1 MERREG
7 TAVQEGRRRLWLR
20 RARRVLLM
28 VVLVVAAT
36 TGGIAA
42 TRLWPVTA
50 QTDYLTA
57 QVALTLAPS
66 TSSTVHTPTV
76 LGDID
81 LQFDGPVPAPGI
93 EAQVQVREEV
103 TDLLTRGRLDPADF
117 RPDPAQLRATINDAL
132 TEVGVKFA
140 GGALATT
147 AVCSAL
153 WVLGRR
159 RASWGRATVASIGAT
174 ALALSL
180 PGGAAYLTYRSA
192 NLAEYRTTS
201 LLSQL
206 GQRATLFTDIRGQ
219 AVRAAPY
226 VQNLLAL
233 SQALQQ
239 EFTPEE
245 ISEEAGARFL
255 LVSDIHGVDYYPL
268 IEQIVQSEGI
278 TAVIDLGDL
287 INFGRIEEGDIAE
300 IYDSIAALEV
310 PYVFV
315 RGNHGARS
323 ATDEALL
330 NRLAQIDNVALVE
343 PTDGEYVE
351 VQVAGVRIS
360 GYNDVR
366 FFAQE
371 SEDFAADQQAALE
384 DYEAA
389 TEGFRPSDIVI
400 THEPYGAD
408 RFDPAGVTINGH
420 MHTPTLRGRHIGVAS
435 FTGGGLF
442 NHFLIPQDQGEDTAG
457 ELTGQPYGF
466 DILTIG
472 EDCQVLSLTRYSY
485 RNLVSGRPQYDD
497 VSLINGATIDP
508 DPPEDRSCGG
518 PAEVELTPIEST
530 GDDAARPGKRLYDIF
545 DLDRHAPTRSP
556 T

>member
-1 MERREG
+1 
-7 TAVQEGRRRLWLR
+7 
-20 RARRVLLM
+20 M
-28 VVLVVAAT
+28 VVLVLAAS

-132 TEVGVKFA
+132 SEVGVKFA
-140 GGALATT
+140 GGALLTT

-159 RASWGRATVASIGAT
+159 RASWARAAVASGIAT
-174 ALALSL
+174 GLALAL

-201 LLSQL
+201 LLSQF
-206 GQRATLFTDIRGQ
+206 GPSATLFTDIRGQ

-239 EFTPEE
+239 EFSPEE
-245 ISEEAGARFL
+245 VNEQVGARFL

-268 IEQIVQSEGI
+268 IAQIVRSEGI

-287 INFGRIEEGDIAE
+287 INFGRVEEGDIAE
-300 IYDSIAALEV
+300 IYQGIEALGV

-315 RGNHGARS
+315 RGNHEARS

-330 NRLAQIDNVALVE
+330 QRLGRIDNVALVE

-360 GYNDVR
+360 GWNDVR

-371 SEDFAADQQAALE
+371 SEDFAAAQQSALE
-384 DYEAA
+384 EYEAA

-400 THEPYGAD
+400 THDPYGAY
-408 RFDPAGVTINGH
+408 RFDPEGVTINGH
-420 MHTPTLRGRHIGVAS
+420 MHIPTLKGSHIGVAS

-442 NHFLIPQDQGEDTAG
+442 NHFLLPEDAGQDTAG
-457 ELTGQPYGF
+457 ELAGQPYGF
-466 DILTIG
+466 DILTMG
-472 EDCQVLSLTRYSY
+472 EDCRVLSLTRYAY

-497 VSLINGATIDP
+497 VSLVNGAKIDP
-508 DPPEDRSCGG
+508 DPPEDRRCEDSG
-518 PAEVELTPIEST
+518 EVVLTPIEAAA
-530 GDDAARPGKRLYDIF
+530 DDSDAGATR
-545 DLDRHAPTRSP
+545 AP
-556 T
+556 

>member
-7 TAVQEGRRRLWLR
+7 PPAQEGSRRLWLR

-28 VVLVVAAT
+28 VVLVVAAAV
-36 TGGIAA
+36 GGIAA

-50 QTDYLTA
+50 HTDYLSA
-57 QVALTLAPS
+57 RIALTLTPS

-103 TDLLTRGRLDPADF
+103 TDLLTQGQLDPAAF
-117 RPDPAQLRATINDAL
+117 RPDPEQLRATINGAL
-132 TEVGVKFA
+132 SEVAWKFA
-140 GGALATT
+140 GGALTTT

-159 RASWGRATVASIGAT
+159 RGSWGRAAVASAGAT
-174 ALALSL
+174 VLALAL
-180 PGGAAYLTYRSA
+180 PGSAAYLTYRSD

-201 LLSQL
+201 LLSQF
-206 GQRATLFTDIRGQ
+206 GEGTLFTDIRGQ

-245 ISEEAGARFL
+245 ISDQVGARFL
-255 LVSDIHGVDYYPL
+255 LISDIHGLDYYPL
-268 IEQIVQSEGI
+268 IEQIVESEDI
-278 TAVIDLGDL
+278 TAVIDMGDL
-287 INFGRIEEGDIAE
+287 VNFGRVEEGEVAD
-300 IYDSIAALEV
+300 IYDGIEALDV

-323 ATDEALL
+323 ATDESLVR
-330 NRLAQIDNVALVE
+330 RLDQLDNVALVE
-343 PTDGEYVE
+343 PGDGQYVE

-366 FFAQE
+366 FFAQQ
-371 SEDFAADQQAALE
+371 SADFAADQQAALD

-389 TEGFRPSDIVI
+389 TEGFRPADIMI
-400 THEPYGAD
+400 THEPYGAY
-408 RFDPAGVTINGH
+408 RFDPAGVTVNGH
-420 MHTPTLRGRHIGVAS
+420 MHTPTLKGPHIGVGS

-442 NHFLIPQDQGEDTAG
+442 NHFLFPEEEDEDTVG
-457 ELTGQPYGF
+457 ELPGQPYAF
-466 DILTIG
+466 DILTMG
-472 EDCQVLSLTRYSY
+472 QDCQVLSLTRYSY

-497 VSLINGATIDP
+497 VSLVNGATIDP
-508 DPPEDRSCGG
+508 EPPQGRTCGG
-518 PAEVELTPIEST
+518 SAEVVLTPIGPAT
-530 GDDAARPGKRLYDIF
+530 GDQDGAGAGSTQ
-545 DLDRHAPTRSP
+545 AP
-556 T
+556 